1 MWRST
6 GNEGLHSIPAR
17 FGIPAALRLSQIFHV
32 LTVILLAAV
41 GVAAGLGWP
50 YWLGLA
56 IVAGLLIY
64 EHSLVK
70 PNDLSKVN
78 LAFFTM
84 NGYISVI
91 TFVATVFGLWVT

>member
-1 MWRST
+1 
-6 GNEGLHSIPAR
+6 
-17 FGIPAALRLSQIFHV
+17 V
-32 LTVILLAAV
+32 LTVLLLAAA
-41 GVAAGLGWP
+41 GLLAGLGWP
-50 YWLGLA
+50 YWLGLV
-56 IVAGLLIY
+56 IVAGLLFY

-91 TFVATVFGLWVT
+91 TFLAVLGGLWIQ